1 MNRIVRILMERDDM
15 TEEDAMEM
23 YSNCRE
29 EITNAISMGDL
40 DLAEDIMMYD
50 LCLEPDYFFD
60 ILI

>member
-29 EITNAISMGDL
+29 EITNAISMGDFS
-40 DLAEDIMMYD
+40 LAEDIMMYD

-60 ILI
+60 MF

>member
-23 YSNCRE
+23 YSDCRE
-29 EITNAISMGDL
+29 EIANAISIGDFS
-40 DLAEDIMMYD
+40 LAEDIMMYD

-60 ILI
+60 MF